1 MSTATKV
8 YEPQAHLPSMVSYDG
23 GNERNG
29 VSPEWKADDPFYFQ
43 EIPIPDVP
51 PPTYQ
56 ELYVIGNRY
65 TCDARDSYEFMLK
78 WVALAQDGT
87 EELVDLF
94 QTWSL
99 PKPVGINLVMNFCLY
114 AHGRSFDQGLN
125 EVLEYNKFTVLP
137 PVFALSGNVS
147 MQFKKKRMKSSW
159 YITFIN
165 QRNPRSI

>member
-65 TCDARDSYEFMLK
+65 TCDARGKHEVIILVGGFIEYDVLLDSYEFMLK

-147 MQFKKKRMKSSW
+147 MQF
-159 YITFIN
+159 
-165 QRNPRSI
+165 